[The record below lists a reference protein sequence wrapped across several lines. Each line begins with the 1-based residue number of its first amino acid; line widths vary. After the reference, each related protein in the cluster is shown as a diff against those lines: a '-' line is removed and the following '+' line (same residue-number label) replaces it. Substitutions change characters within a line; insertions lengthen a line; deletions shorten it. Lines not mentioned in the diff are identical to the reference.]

1 MIAFLVLSPLSVDYV
16 LAVLLH
22 ILIMNM
28 SNNFCMLLM
37 ILFGA

>member
-1 MIAFLVLSPLSVDYV
+1 MIAFLVLSPLLVDYV

-28 SNNFCMLLM
+28 PNNFCMLLM